1 VSVKGVAKWNGSAW
15 SVLGSG
21 MDDSVGALAVS
32 GTNLY
37 AGGYITTAGGV
48 PANCIAKWNGSAWS
62 ALGSGI
68 GGYDIN
74 LSVSALAVLGT
85 NLYAGGNFTTAGGV
99 MVNYIAKWDGSAWS
113 ALGSGMGGEV
123 WALAVS
129 GTNLYAGGTFSTV
142 GGLLADYIAKWDG
155 NVWSA
160 LGSGIFAFNV
170 SVDVYA
176 LAVSGTDL
184 YVGGEFTGPAGYI
197 TKWDGSAWSA
207 LGSGLDGWVRALAV
221 SGTNL
226 YAGGDFT
233 TAGGVTANGIAK
245 WDGSAWSAL
254 GSGMGG
260 DNYFPDVLA
269 LAASGS
275 NLYAGGNFTTAGGV
289 PVHNIAKW
297 NGSAWSALGSGMGG
311 GDYYF
316 PSVYALAVS
325 GTDLY
330 VGGWFTNVGGL
341 PANCIA
347 KWNGS
352 AWSTLGSGMDA
363 DVRALAVS
371 GTNLYA
377 GGYFTNAGGVPANY
391 VAKWNGS
398 AWSALGQ
405 GMAGSWYNTPVVHSL
420 ALSGSDLYAGG
431 WFTNAGGAPANYI
444 AKWDGNAW
452 SPLGSGISGNPVASY
467 NQVESLAADGVGHL
481 FVGGNFLL
489 AGTNVSPYIAQAN
502 VGSTESLEAHFTYT
516 ITNDKI
522 TITGYTGP
530 GGAVTIPSALN
541 GLPVT
546 SIGDRAFYLCTNLT
560 SLTIPDCVTSIADY
574 AFSYCTSLTALQF
587 GGNAP
592 SLGSPY
598 VFTGDTNATIYYL
611 PGTEGWG
618 STFGGRPTA
627 LWFLPNPLILTSG
640 PGFGVQSNA
649 FGFII
654 SWATNLP
661 VVVEACTNL
670 ANHSWSPVHTNALT
684 GGWSYFSDPQWANY
698 PGRFYRVRSP

>member
-1 VSVKGVAKWNGSAW
+1 LTLSASSITTNSATLNGTVNPDGYPTTAWFQWGATTNYGNLTPTTDLGSGTTALPLSAPLAGLTLGITYHFRIAATNDYGLAYGSDQSFTMVPTFSDADWVS
-15 SVLGSG
+15 LGSG
-21 MDDSVGALAVS
+21 MSGEVRALVKS
-32 GTNLY
+32 GNSLY
-37 AGGYITTAGGV
+37 AGGE
-48 PANCIAKWNGSAWS
+48 
-62 ALGSGI
+62 
-68 GGYDIN
+68 
-74 LSVSALAVLGT
+74 
-85 NLYAGGNFTTAGGV
+85 FTTAGGV
-99 MVNYIAKWDGSAWS
+99 LVNNIATW
-113 ALGSGMGGEV
+113 
-123 WALAVS
+123 
-129 GTNLYAGGTFSTV
+129 N
-142 GGLLADYIAKWDG
+142 G
-155 NVWSA
+155 N
-160 LGSGIFAFNV
+160 
-170 SVDVYA
+170 
-176 LAVSGTDL
+176 
-184 YVGGEFTGPAGYI
+184 
-197 TKWDGSAWSA
+197 AWSA
-207 LGSGLDGWVRALAV
+207 LGSGLSYAGEVWALAVRETRLYAGTANVFNCDGSGWADVGWTGGVNPEIRALAV
-221 SGTNL
+221 NGTNL
-226 YAGGDFT
+226 YAGGSFT
-233 TAGGVTANGIAK
+233 SVAGAAASDIAT
-245 WDGSAWSAL
+245 WDGRDWSAL
-254 GSGMGG
+254 GLGMA
-260 DNYFPDVLA
+260 DEVL
-269 LAASGS
+269 
-275 NLYAGGNFTTAGGV
+275 V
-289 PVHNIAKW
+289 
-297 NGSAWSALGSGMGG
+297 
-311 GDYYF
+311 
-316 PSVYALAVS
+316 
-325 GTDLY
+325 
-330 VGGWFTNVGGL
+330 
-341 PANCIA
+341 
-347 KWNGS
+347 
-352 AWSTLGSGMDA
+352 
-363 DVRALAVS
+363 LAVS

-654 SWATNLP
+654 SWSTNLP

-684 GGWSYFSDPQWANY
+684 GGWSYFSDPQWADY
-698 PGRFYRVRSP
+698 PGRFYRVRWP